1 MFYSVPK
8 WRTCSAS
15 LGRKRKKKNQKIM
28 ADLGNFANFSSAKEK
43 LIRRKTLSAADE
55 RVGRMM
61 KYKKQLLK
69 A

>member
-1 MFYSVPK
+1 MENLFSQLRQK
-8 WRTCSAS
+8 
-15 LGRKRKKKNQKIM
+15 KEKKKQKIM